1 MLAGNEVHNYHYD
14 EPPTRLEICRCESL
28 AQVGT
33 GTMTLARVSLKTAI
47 KMALLPYPGL
57 PKWKV
62 WRLRHPE
69 RDRQQRRANYWRNR
83 DKIALK
89 ARESYRRKK
98 KGKLGSTNERRRKK
112 SGREG

>member
-1 MLAGNEVHNYHYD
+1 MEGGG
-14 EPPTRLEICRCESL
+14 CEGL
-28 AQVGT
+28 AQVGA
-33 GTMTLARVSLKTAI
+33 GTMTAARVSLKTAI

-57 PKWKV
+57 PKWKA

-69 RDRQQRRANYWRNR
+69 RDKQQRRAYYWRNR

-98 KGKLGSTNERRRKK
+98 KAKSGSTNERRRKK

>member
-1 MLAGNEVHNYHYD
+1 
-14 EPPTRLEICRCESL
+14 
-28 AQVGT
+28 
-33 GTMTLARVSLKTAI
+33 MTIARVSLKTAI

-57 PKWKV
+57 PKWKA

-69 RDRQQRRANYWRNR
+69 RDKQQRRAYYWRNR
-83 DKIALK
+83 DKIAGK

-98 KGKLGSTNERRRKK
+98 KAKSGSTDERRRKK